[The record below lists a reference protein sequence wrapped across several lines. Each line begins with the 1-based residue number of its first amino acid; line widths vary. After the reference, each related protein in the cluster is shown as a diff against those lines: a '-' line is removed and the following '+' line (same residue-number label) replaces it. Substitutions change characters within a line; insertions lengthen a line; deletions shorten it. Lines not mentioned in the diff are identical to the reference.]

1 STRPER
7 AFVARAAR
15 DIVAMVGFASLLGW
29 ASLAAVFGLV
39 ANAMV
44 LAMQDRVRDHAVM
57 KTLGFTGGVLATL
70 AATEGLLLGLVGGAT
85 GAIAAAIVLSAGRFS
100 IAVEGSNLELS
111 TDPAI
116 AATGIALAMLV
127 GVLAGLVPGL
137 QSARGPIVSSL
148 RTA

>member
-1 STRPER
+1 
-7 AFVARAAR
+7 
-15 DIVAMVGFASLLGW
+15 LGC
-29 ASLAAVFGLV
+29 
-39 ANAMV
+39 
-44 LAMQDRVRDHAVM
+44 R
-57 KTLGFTGGVLATL
+57 GGVLATL
-70 AATEGLLLGLVGGAT
+70 AATEGRLLGLVGGAA

>member
-1 STRPER
+1 ILEER
-7 AFVARAAR
+7 AAEVEESAESAAENAGRAAAAADGAQLARDELLEMMNELEAAELAADEAARESARAALR
-15 DIVAMVGFASLLGW
+15 EAEAS
-29 ASLAAVFGLV
+29 
-39 ANAMV
+39 
-44 LAMQDRVRDHAVM
+44 
-57 KTLGFTGGVLATL
+57 
-70 AATEGLLLGLVGGAT
+70 
-85 GAIAAAIVLSAGRFS
+85 AAAIVRAAGRFS